1 MQARDARTL
10 EWLERIAAGD
20 QAALREMYQ
29 AYAGRIYTFAF
40 GSLRDPDEAH
50 EVVVD
55 TMYQVWRHADRFRG
69 DSKASTW
76 ILGIA
81 RNVMLTKLRSR
92 GPVHEELSDEL
103 PEDRPGPDEPVQRRQ
118 ELEAILACAGALSEE
133 QRECLH
139 LVYFEE
145 MELAEVAE
153 IQGVPENTVKTRLF
167 HARRKI
173 KPCLADL
180 LRREDK

>member
-1 MQARDARTL
+1 MQGRDSRTL
-10 EWLERIAAGD
+10 EWLKAIAAGD
-20 QAALREMYQ
+20 QSALRHLYQ
-29 AYAGRIYTFAF
+29 AYAGRIHSFAI
-40 GSLRDPDEAH
+40 GSLRNADEAS

-55 TMYQVWRHADRFRG
+55 TMYQIWRHAGRFRG

-92 GPVHEELSDEL
+92 GPVHEDLPEDMPEDLPGPEEPTQRRQVLEAVKACMDEL
-103 PEDRPGPDEPVQRRQ
+103 PV
-118 ELEAILACAGALSEE
+118 E

-145 MELAEVAE
+145 LSLSEVAE
-153 IQGVPENTVKTRLF
+153 IQGCPENTVKTRLF

-173 KPCLADL
+173 KPCLAEF
-180 LRREDK
+180 LRREE

>member
-1 MQARDARTL
+1 MEGRDSRTPG
-10 EWLERIAAGD
+10 WLKAIAAGD
-20 QAALREMYQ
+20 QGALREMYR

-40 GSLRDPDEAH
+40 GSLRNQEESH

-55 TMYQVWRHADRFRG
+55 TMYQVWRHAARFRG
-69 DSKASTW
+69 DSKPSTW

-92 GPVHEELSDEL
+92 RPDHEEL
-103 PEDRPGPDEPVQRRQ
+103 PEDIAEDSPGPEAPTQDRQVRDAVRACMDGLPV
-118 ELEAILACAGALSEE
+118 E

-139 LVYFEE
+139 LIYFEE
-145 MELAEVAE
+145 LSVSEVAE
-153 IQGVPENTVKTRLF
+153 IQGCPENTVKTRLF

-173 KPCLADL
+173 KPCLAEF
-180 LRREDK
+180 LRREER